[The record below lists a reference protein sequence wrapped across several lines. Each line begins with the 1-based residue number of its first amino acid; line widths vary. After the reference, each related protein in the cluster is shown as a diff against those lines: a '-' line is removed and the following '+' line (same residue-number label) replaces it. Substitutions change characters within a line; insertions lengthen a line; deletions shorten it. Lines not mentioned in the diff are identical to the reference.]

1 MPLSWNEIKS
11 RARTFSRTWADA
23 AFEDSQGKPFWIDFF
38 EIFGITDKR
47 VATFEHAVK
56 KLPGLKAKTD
66 GFVDLFWP
74 GMLLV
79 EQKSRGKNLDVAL
92 TQALSYFPGI
102 TERDLPQLVIVC
114 DFARFRV
121 HKLASGETVEFAMKD
136 LHKHIKLFGF
146 VAGYKVLEIKPQ
158 DPVNIKAALAL
169 GKLHDALKVSGYG
182 DHPLEVLLVRL
193 LFCLFAD
200 DTGIFLPA
208 QVFRTFVE
216 ERTVADGSDL
226 GLRLGQLFQVLNTPQ
241 DKRTKT
247 LDEQVA
253 AFPYVNGKLFEE
265 PLPMADFSATMRE
278 ALLDACALDWS
289 AISPAIFGSLFQSI
303 MDSTA
308 RRNLGAHYT
317 SEENILKVIKPLFLD
332 GLWTEFNKVKA
343 NKNRLFEFHKKL
355 RTLTFFDPACGCGN
369 FLVISYRELRELE
382 LAVLRASI
390 TDGQMGL
397 DIHGLIGVN
406 VDQFYG
412 IEIEEFPAQIA
423 QVALWLMDH
432 QMNLRM
438 SEEFGLYFA
447 RIPLRTSPHIVH
459 GNALRLDWDEVLPV
473 ERCSFV
479 LGNPPFVGKKEQS
492 AVQKADLAPVFA
504 PINGSGVL
512 DLVAAWYVKAA
523 HYLRVDAPARAARTP
538 GTHTLRFLKSSP
550 TSAPPT
556 PHVTGNAAARHEGEA
571 SSAHQTGP
579 YWPDHTIQTRCAFV
593 STNSITQ
600 GEQVG
605 VLWGW
610 LLAQGI
616 HIQFAHR
623 TFRWS
628 NEASGKA
635 AVHCVIIGFGLQN
648 HKDKVI
654 FEYDNIKGDPHAVA
668 ATNISP
674 YLTDTPNVLMTK
686 RSKPVSPVPEIV
698 FGSKAVDFGHFVL
711 EESELADFL
720 AKEPQAKPYIREF
733 IGGEEFLNGS
743 KRFCLWLKGIA
754 PAQLRAMPEVI
765 KRVNAVKQERLKS
778 VKAPT
783 RELAKTP
790 AEFGEDRQPSTPY
803 LLIPKVSSES
813 RDYVPLGFF
822 EPCVIINPSVLVVPQ
837 AGLLELGVL
846 QSSMHMAWM
855 RAICGRLESRYQY
868 SAQIV
873 YNNFPWPDFSDVFKQ
888 NRPVVHVHQAQ
899 AAIETA
905 AQTVLDV
912 RAKFQSGKH
921 PATLADLY
929 DPLTMPPE
937 LLKAHQKL
945 DAAVDKAYEASG
957 GKKSYK
963 SDAERVAFLF
973 ELYQKLT
980 SLLPVDRP
988 KRPKAT

>member
-11 RARTFSRTWADA
+11 RALVFSRTWSDA
-23 AFEDSQGKPFWIDFF
+23 ANEDSQGKPFWIDFF

-79 EQKSRGKNLDVAL
+79 EQKSRGKNLDAAL

-102 TERDLPQLVIVC
+102 AERDLPQLVIVC

-121 HKLASGETVEFAMKD
+121 HRLTTNKTFEFALKD

-146 VAGYKVLEIKPQ
+146 VAGYKVQTIQPQ
-158 DPVNIKAALAL
+158 NPVNIKAAERM
-169 GKLHDALKVSGYG
+169 GRLHDALKASGYSG
-182 DHPLEVLLVRL
+182 HPLEVLLVRL

-200 DTGIFLPA
+200 DTGIFQPA
-208 QVFRTFVE
+208 QSFRTFIE
-216 ERTVADGSDL
+216 ERTASDGSDL
-226 GLRLGQLFQVLNTPQ
+226 GSRLGQLFQVLNTDEP
-241 DKRTKT
+241 KRSQA

-253 AFPYVNGKLFEE
+253 AFPYVNGKLFSE
-265 PLPMADFSATMRE
+265 PLPMADFTAAMRE

-289 AISPAIFGSLFQSI
+289 SISPAIFGSLFQSI
-303 MDSTA
+303 MDDKA

-317 SEENILKVIKPLFLD
+317 SEENILKLIKPLFLD
-332 GLWTEFNKVKA
+332 ELWAEFAKVKN

-390 TDGQMGL
+390 TDGQMTL
-397 DIHGLIGVN
+397 DIHGLIGIN

-432 QMNLRM
+432 QMNLRV

-459 GNALRLDWDEVLPV
+459 DNALRLDWNEVIPV

-479 LGNPPFVGKKEQS
+479 LGNPPFVGKKEQD
-492 AVQKADLAPVFA
+492 VNQKADLAPVFA
-504 PINGSGVL
+504 PINGAGVL
-512 DLVAAWYVKAA
+512 DLVAGWYVKAA
-523 HYLRVDAPARAARTP
+523 HYMRTVRP
-538 GTHTLRFLKSSP
+538 ELVEGTP
-550 TSAPPT
+550 TSA
-556 PHVTGNAAARHEGEA
+556 A
-571 SSAHQTGP
+571 SPAN
-579 YWPDHTIQTRCAFV
+579 TRCAFV

-616 HIQFAHR
+616 HIHFAHR

-635 AVHCVIIGFGLQN
+635 AVHCVIIGFGLE
-648 HKDKVI
+648 DLPGKVI
-654 FEYDNIKGDPHAVA
+654 FEYDDIKGEPHAVTA
-668 ATNISP
+668 SNISP
-674 YLTDTPNVLMTK
+674 YLTDTSNVLIAK
-686 RSKPVSPVPEIV
+686 RSKPISLVPEIV

-711 EESELADFL
+711 EESELPDFL
-720 AKEPQAKPYIREF
+720 ALEPQAKSYIREF

-743 KRFCLWLKGIA
+743 KRYCLWLKGIA
-754 PAQLRAMPEVI
+754 PAQLRAMPEVL

-790 AEFGEDRQPSTPY
+790 ADFGEDRQPSTTY

-822 EPCVIINPSVLVVPQ
+822 EPHVIINPSVLVVPQ

-855 RAICGRLESRYQY
+855 RATCGRLESRYQY

-873 YNNFPWPDFSDVFKQ
+873 YNNFPWPEFVPTAKTTESST
-888 NRPVVHVHQAQ
+888 PVHPSQT
-899 AAIETA
+899 AIETA
-905 AQTVLDV
+905 AQSVLDV
-912 RAKFQSGKH
+912 RAKFQTGEQ

-957 GKKSYK
+957 GKRHYK

-973 ELYQKLT
+973 ELYQKYT
-980 SLLPVDRP
+980 SLLPAEKQKP
-988 KRPKAT
+988 KRRSKTV